1 MHVFENIIYYGFNKY
16 TYYQVQASLS
26 KNNIEQITRN
36 LFLLIL
42 KFFADIYEYR
52 EYFIQSVARDLRR
65 RYKRSMLGYVWSM
78 LNPLLMMIILAV
90 VFSHIMR
97 MNIKNYAIFLFSG
110 SIIWTYFN
118 YTVLVS
124 IGAIRANA
132 TIMSQVRVP
141 NYIFPLSAAFSAIV
155 DMFLSIV
162 PLLLIMLFLGHKV
175 SYHILALPIV
185 LIPLFFFT
193 MGVSLFVAVGN
204 VFYEDTEHL
213 TDVVLKALYFLCPI
227 LYMRNMLP
235 DWLVPYTSIN
245 PLFCMIEFGH
255 DIFFYARF
263 PNLLTYIYVLIAS
276 FITLVF
282 GLYVFNKSEK
292 KFMYFL

>member
-1 MHVFENIIYYGFNKY
+1 MHVFENILFYVVNKY
-16 TYYQVQASLS
+16 THYQVQASLS

-36 LFLLIL
+36 SLSLVM
-42 KFFADIYEYR
+42 KFFSDIYEYR

-65 RYKRSMLGYVWSM
+65 RYKRSVLGYIWSM

-118 YTVLVS
+118 FTVLVS

-162 PLLLIMLFLGHKV
+162 PLLLIMLFLGHKI

-193 MGVSLFVAVGN
+193 MGISLFVAVGN
-204 VFYEDTEHL
+204 VFYEDTAHL

-235 DWLVPYTSIN
+235 DWLVPYISIN
-245 PLFCMIEFGH
+245 PLFSMIEFGH
-255 DIFFYARF
+255 DLFFYARF
-263 PNLLTYIYVLIAS
+263 PNVFTYIYVLIAS
-276 FITLVF
+276 FITLIF
-282 GLYVFNKSEK
+282 GLYIFNKSEK